1 MCWNFRE
8 RRPPPNVSPGIC
20 CKCLC
25 MPVKMH
31 AKLPVCFNFFTFY
44 PVCTKIPWTQNIFL
58 QIICLFCFW
67 NCYFLAG
74 KLLHK
79 PGAKKFKI
87 SYRWFHVSI

>member
-31 AKLPVCFNFFTFY
+31 AKPPVFNFFTFY
-44 PVCTKIPWTQNIFL
+44 PVCTKYPYSYKSYAFFVFGTAIF
-58 QIICLFCFW
+58 W
-67 NCYFLAG
+67 RVNYFTNLVPK
-74 KLLHK
+74 KLK
-79 PGAKKFKI
+79 
-87 SYRWFHVSI
+87 